1 MPMKPEEMVKIFQKQ
16 GFIKVSQKDSHL
28 KLKNPITNRQTTVPI
43 HKGKELDKS
52 TQEKIFKQAGIR

>member
-1 MPMKPEEMVKIFQKQ
+1 MPMKPEEMVKILQKQ
-16 GFIKVSQKDSHL
+16 GFVKVSQKGSHL

-52 TQEKIFKQAGIR
+52 TQEKI